1 MLRALL
7 DRFWVLLGVI
17 TLVFFLTALV
27 PGDPVDVM
35 LGERATGADREA
47 LRISLGLDKPIVE
60 RWSAYVLNVM
70 QGDLGD
76 SLLKQR
82 SVIDLIQERLP
93 ATFQLAILSFAI
105 VVIIAIPLGS
115 YAARKHQQLGDHA
128 ATVFALLGQ
137 SIPNFWLGPMLV
149 LLFSIYLAWLP
160 ISGNE
165 TWQHIILPAF
175 TLGFSMTA
183 IAVRMLRS
191 SLLEILHQDWMRTAR
206 AKGGA
211 ESQVFWRHA
220 VPNAMIP
227 VLTLLSLQLGALLSG
242 AVITEVVFGWPGIG
256 SLLIDAIQQRDY
268 PLIQGVV
275 LVIAILYIVINLVTD
290 MLLGW
295 IDPRIE
301 AQA

>member
-27 PGDPVDVM
+27 PGEPVDVM
-35 LGERATGADREA
+35 LGERVTGADREA
-47 LRISLGLDKPIVE
+47 LRASLGLDKPIVE
-60 RWSAYVLNVM
+60 RWSSYVLNVI

-82 SVIDLIQERLP
+82 PVSDLIQERLP

-105 VVIIAIPLGS
+105 VVAIAIPLGS
-115 YAARKHQQLGDHA
+115 YAARKHQQFGDHA

-149 LLFSIYLAWLP
+149 LLFSIYFAWLP

-165 TWQHIILPAF
+165 TWQHIILPSV

-191 SLLEILHQDWMRTAR
+191 SLLEILYQDWMRTAR

-211 ESQVFWRHA
+211 ESQVFLQHA

-242 AVITEVVFGWPGIG
+242 AVITEVVFSWPGIG

-275 LVIAILYIVINLVTD
+275 LVIAVLYIVINLVTD
-290 MLLGW
+290 VLLAW